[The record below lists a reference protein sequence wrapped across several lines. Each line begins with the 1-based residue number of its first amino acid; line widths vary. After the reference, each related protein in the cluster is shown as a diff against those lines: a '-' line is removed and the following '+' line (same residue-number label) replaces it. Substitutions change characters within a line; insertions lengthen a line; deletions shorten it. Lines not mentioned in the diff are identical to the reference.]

1 MLRYAALFALI
12 ALVTAALAFGGAAAA
27 GPAAVAKILFGL
39 FLIVAFVFVVLAALG
54 IGVRSSDKMLK

>member
-12 ALVTAALAFGGAAAA
+12 ALLAAALGFGGAAA
-27 GPAAVAKILFGL
+27 GSAAVAKIFFGL

-54 IGVRSSDKMLK
+54 IGIRSPGKLLK